1 MKLWRSSKSS
11 ANYPIIQKLQ
21 FGNHFFQFKP
31 LIDDQ
36 EIDAR
41 LSTGGFYWEGAI
53 ELYSE
58 KNIIGRGFLELTGY
72 SSPLRLQ

>member
-1 MKLWRSSKSS
+1 LFYRGH
-11 ANYPIIQKLQ
+11 I
-21 FGNHFFQFKP
+21 FKILP
-31 LIDDQ
+31 LIEDQ

-41 LSTGGFYWEGAI
+41 LSTGSFYWEGAV
-53 ELYSE
+53 ELSNK